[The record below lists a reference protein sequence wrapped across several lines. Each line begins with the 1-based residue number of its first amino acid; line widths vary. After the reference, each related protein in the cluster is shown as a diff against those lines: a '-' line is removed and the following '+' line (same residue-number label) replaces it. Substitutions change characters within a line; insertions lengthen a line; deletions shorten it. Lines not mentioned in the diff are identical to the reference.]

1 MPVRAGLLIT
11 AVAGPGGAGGL
22 RERRGPGSRRTARRR
37 RQPAARAA
45 ATQAPAAGDRAEAA
59 RLARLMLS
67 GLRLPAGARRLASL
81 PVPQSLSQP
90 ALQAGSSNSLD
101 AYRLFGLSQPMDSA
115 LQAVSAPASLSRAGS
130 GEGSAPGGAAFSE
143 VSYTASQLP
152 AGIYSAQLV
161 LTAVPGASGGSLVRA
176 DAQVIWFPPRTTAE
190 YIDPG
195 RYHALTITITIV
207 SPRQRTIRRFV
218 TSRTVIRQFAAAL
231 DRSPADPVTSS
242 GCAMIFATY
251 RLAFAVSP
259 HGPATMV
266 ASATRWPCGGV
277 RISAAGRLQPPL
289 EDAGAVVAAAD
300 RLLGVTPRP

>member
-11 AVAGPGGAGGL
+11 AVAVLGVLAACGSVAAPVASGSHLRAGS
-22 RERRGPGSRRTARRR
+22 PQPASAAQAPPAGSRAV
-37 RQPAARAA
+37 
-45 ATQAPAAGDRAEAA
+45 AA

-67 GLRLPAGARRLASL
+67 GLRLPAGARRLVPL

-90 ALQAGSSNSLD
+90 ALWAGSSNSLD
-101 AYRLFGLSQPMDSA
+101 MHRLFALPQPMDSA
-115 LQAVSAPASLSRAGS
+115 LLAVSGPAGLSRSGS
-130 GEGSAPGGAAFSE
+130 GEGSGPGGAAFAE
-143 VSYTASQLP
+143 VSYTARRIP

-161 LTAVPGASGGSLVRA
+161 LTAVPAASGGSLVRA
-176 DAQVIWFPPRTTAE
+176 DAQVIWYPPRTTAE
-190 YIDPG
+190 YIDAE
-195 RYHALTITITIV
+195 RYHAVTITITIV
-207 SPRQRTIRRFV
+207 SPRQRTIRRVV
-218 TSRTVIRQFAAAL
+218 TSQAVIRQLAGAL

-251 RLAFAVSP
+251 RLAFALSP
-259 HGPATMV
+259 HGPPTTV

-277 RISAAGRLQPPL
+277 RVSAAGRIQPPL